1 MTTEVPV
8 RALLLD
14 IEGTTTPIDFVYNTL
29 FPFARDRV
37 ADFVIEHENDLD
49 VRTDLD
55 LLVSE
60 HNEEVSNG
68 FRPPTLDGKSR
79 SLIDYFLWLMDEDR
93 KSTALKSLQGKIWQE
108 GYHSGALQGIVY
120 DDVPRAFAR
129 WQGQK
134 RSIAIYS
141 SGSVL
146 AQRLIFAH
154 TNAGDLTHFI
164 SSYFDTTSG
173 PKKESESYTKIAG
186 ALGLPPAEILFCSDT
201 QLELDAANKAEMQTA
216 LCIRQGGLPAAS
228 AHRVVSSFDELL

>member
-1 MTTEVPV
+1 MIDARV
-8 RALLLD
+8 RGILLD
-14 IEGTTTPIDFVYNTL
+14 IEGTTTPIAFVHDVLFSYARAHASDFLTNNITSDEVRADVSML
-29 FPFARDRV
+29 FE
-37 ADFVIEHENDLD
+37 EHALD
-49 VRTDLD
+49 VVRDNNPPPLT
-55 LLVSE
+55 
-60 HNEEVSNG
+60 EEIESLAAYVEW
-68 FRPPTLDGKSR
+68 
-79 SLIDYFLWLMDEDR
+79 LIDHDR
-93 KSTALKSLQGKIWQE
+93 KSTGLKSLQGKIWQE

-186 ALGLPPAEILFCSDT
+186 ALALPPAEILFCSDT
-201 QLELDAANKAEMQTA
+201 QLELDAANKAGMQTA
-216 LCIRQGGLPAAS
+216 LCFRQGDLPASS
-228 AHRVVSSFDELL
+228 AHRVVISFDELL